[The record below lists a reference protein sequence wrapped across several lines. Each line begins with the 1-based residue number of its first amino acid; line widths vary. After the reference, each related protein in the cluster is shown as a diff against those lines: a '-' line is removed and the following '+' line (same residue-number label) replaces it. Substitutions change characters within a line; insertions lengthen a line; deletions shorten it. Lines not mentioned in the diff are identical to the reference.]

1 MDPIKVLIVDDHA
14 LFRRGI
20 ISVLAGEENMEVVGE
35 ASDGLEAIEKAKET
49 HPDII
54 VMDLNMPRFSGLDA
68 TQALQSEM
76 PQVSVLMLTI
86 SDSEADL
93 FSAMKFGARGYMLK
107 EATPEELVYA
117 ISYVA
122 KGGVLVSPLMATKLL
137 NEFKSM
143 GIGAKIGT
151 SEEGAP
157 SELSLREMEAL
168 KLVAQGLTNKEIA
181 DSLYI
186 SENTVKTHLR
196 NIMEKLHLT
205 NRSQAVAY
213 AFKKGLI
220 KSADG

>member
-1 MDPIKVLIVDDHA
+1 MDPIKVLVVDDHT
-14 LFRRGI
+14 LVRRGI
-20 ISVLAGEENMEVVGE
+20 ISVLATEENMEVVGE
-35 ASDGLEAIEKAKET
+35 ASDGLEAIEKARET
-49 HPDII
+49 HPDVI

-76 PQVSVLMLTI
+76 PQVNVLMLTI
-86 SDSEADL
+86 SESEADL

-107 EATPEELVYA
+107 ETTPEELVYA

-137 NEFKSM
+137 NEFRST
-143 GIGAKIGT
+143 GTGAEINT
-151 SEEGAP
+151 SEEAP
-157 SELSLREMEAL
+157 SDLSLREGEAL
-168 KLVAQGLTNKEIA
+168 KLVAHGLTNKEIA

-205 NRSQAVAY
+205 NRSQATAY

-220 KSADG
+220 KSSDG